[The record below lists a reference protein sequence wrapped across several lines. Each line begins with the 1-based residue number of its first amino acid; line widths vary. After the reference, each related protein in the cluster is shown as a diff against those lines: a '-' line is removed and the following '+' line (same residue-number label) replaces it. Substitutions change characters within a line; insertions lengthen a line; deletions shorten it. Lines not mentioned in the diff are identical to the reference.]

1 MSSKQF
7 GFRSLVRV
15 SCWCGCI
22 GGILGLVCTGCN
34 SSCSQPLPGS
44 SAPASVSQ
52 APEAEVSGE
61 TKLITFKVDGM
72 TCPTGCYPVVK
83 SAIAKQKG
91 VVGIELAPQKEAD
104 AIDNPIVFV
113 KYKGN
118 LDLDAT
124 FKAISRVGFEAS
136 EAPET
141 GASTETPSNGEVKD
155 AGSADS
161 SAKEP
166 A

>member
-1 MSSKQF
+1 MLKTMTRL
-7 GFRSLVRV
+7 RSLIQA
-15 SCWCGCI
+15 SCMCGCI
-22 GGILGLVCTGCN
+22 SGLLGLACTGCN
-34 SSCSQPLPGS
+34 SSCSQPIPS
-44 SAPASVSQ
+44 SPTPVAVTSAPETEQ
-52 APEAEVSGE
+52 SGE
-61 TKLITFKVDGM
+61 TKLISFKVDGM

-136 EAPET
+136 EAPESDSAAGAAPSSDSKET
-141 GASTETPSNGEVKD
+141 GA
-155 AGSADS
+155 ADP
-161 SAKEP
+161 AKS
-166 A
+166 